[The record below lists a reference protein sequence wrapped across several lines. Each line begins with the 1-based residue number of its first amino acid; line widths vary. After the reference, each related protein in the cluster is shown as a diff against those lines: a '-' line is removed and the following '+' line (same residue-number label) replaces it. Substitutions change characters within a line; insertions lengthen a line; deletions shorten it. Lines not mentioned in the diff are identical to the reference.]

1 MHKSILH
8 CCPVNKS
15 FSTIFSRFHIYALD
29 QLQIFN
35 CRTLLWNWLN
45 PKVVLVVKNS
55 SANTGY
61 IRDSGLIPGLGR
73 FPWRRAWQST
83 PVFLPGEYQGERS
96 LVGYSPW
103 SQKESDMTEVIAC
116 TRWEIRGYGGPTVFM
131 VLCHLCKGFEYLQIL
146 EPNPSKTPRDDSK
159 SFVYILYDS
168 KEN

>member
-15 FSTIFSRFHIYALD
+15 FSTIFLDSIYMHKTNCRF
-29 QLQIFN
+29 FN
-35 CRTLLWNWLN
+35 CRTLVWNWLN

-55 SANTGY
+55 PANTGY

-96 LVGYSPW
+96 LLSYSPW
-103 SQKESDMTEVIAC
+103 SQKESDMTEVTAC
-116 TRWEIRGYGGPTVFM
+116 TGWEICGYGRPTVFM
-131 VLCHLCKGFEYLQIL
+131 VLCHLCKGLEYLQIL
-146 EPNPSKTPRDDSK
+146 EPNPSKKPRDDSK
-159 SFVYILYDS
+159 SFVYILHDS